1 MVMSMKTCLLEIC
14 WLGERSE
21 TKDTGWQMKAIVA
34 LIRICFSAIPK
45 MWWDGMGKRS
55 LSSYYLFWL
64 LICLDRFIWTKFS
77 GISNAMGELKRF
89 SPKAFCAEKHCTAIS
104 HILQAASSVLKQT
117 VWTLLDLSR
126 RYMCWCYSWWLC

>member
-21 TKDTGWQMKAIVA
+21 AKDVGWQMKAIVA

-45 MWWDGMGKRS
+45 MWWGGMGKSS

-64 LICLDRFIWTKFS
+64 LICLDHFIWTKFS

-89 SPKAFCAEKHCTAIS
+89 SPKAFCAEKRCTALS
-104 HILQAASSVLKQT
+104 QVLQT
-117 VWTLLDLSR
+117 VSSILEHSAWTLLNLSGR
-126 RYMCWCYSWWLC
+126 FMCWCYSRRAC